1 MTNLQRIEEEI
12 KELPPQ
18 ELSEFRAWFEKFDA
32 DQWDKK
38 FEHDVKS
45 GKLDSLAQNAIND
58 FKNGKYKKI

>member
-1 MTNLQRIEEEI
+1 MTNLQKIEKEI

-38 FEHDVKS
+38 FADDVKS